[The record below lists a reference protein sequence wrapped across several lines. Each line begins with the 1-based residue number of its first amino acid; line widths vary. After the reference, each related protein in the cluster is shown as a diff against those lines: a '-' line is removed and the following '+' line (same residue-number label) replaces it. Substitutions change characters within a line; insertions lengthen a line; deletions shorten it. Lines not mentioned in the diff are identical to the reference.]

1 MISKKRIAV
10 IEYESCN
17 PQKCGNYLCEKVCPV
32 NRAGKKCIIHE
43 EGQKP
48 LISEEQCIGCVI
60 CENKCPFEAINI
72 INLSIDLK
80 DPLHSFGK
88 NAFRI
93 YGLPTPKNSS
103 VVGLV
108 GRNGIGKTT
117 IIKILSGNIVPNF
130 GEEKAKKP
138 EGKTNDVSEKTS
150 AEQKVINYYKGKQ
163 EQDYFKQLYGEGIK
177 LSIKPQN
184 IEGINVS
191 GKVKDLLKKVDEK
204 GKLEEIAKELNI
216 ENILERD
223 ATQLSGGEFQKLAV
237 AAAGLKEADVYF
249 FDEPS
254 SFLDIKERLR
264 VAKFIKKLS
273 EKAAVLVIEHDLI
286 LMDFLSDY
294 VHLMYGKPRVY
305 GTSSQI
311 KTTREG
317 INDYLEGFSKDE
329 NYRFRDYEINFYSS
343 IRTESKGKR
352 DKLVQWPVMSK
363 KLGDFEVEIQEN
375 NIVKNEVVSIVGPNG
390 IGKTTFMKILA
401 GELKPD
407 NNELQQKV
415 KISYKPQY
423 ISYTGEKTAQ
433 ELFEDTYSEEVKQ
446 NFIKP
451 LELEQ
456 LMEKKVKTFSG
467 GELQR
472 LSIALCLSK
481 KADLYLLD
489 EPSAYLDVEQ
499 RLAVGKVIRSHVEVK
514 NCSAIVIDHDLTF
527 VDYISDKVMV
537 FEGEPTKRGKSYGP
551 FDVNDGMNKLLKYL
565 DITVRRDKDT
575 KRPRINKHDSVLDR
589 EQKKENKYYE

>member
-10 IEYESCN
+10 IEYEKCN
-17 PQKCGNYLCEKVCPV
+17 PRKCGDYLCEKVCPV
-32 NRAGKKCIIHE
+32 NRNGKKCIVHE

-48 LISEEQCIGCVI
+48 LISEDLCIGCII
-60 CENKCPFEAINI
+60 CENKCPFDAINI
-72 INLSIDLK
+72 INLAIDLK
-80 DPLHSFGK
+80 DPIHSFGK

-93 YGLPTPKNSS
+93 YGMPTPKNNS

-117 IIKILSGNIVPNF
+117 IVKILSGNIIPNF
-130 GEEKAKKP
+130 DEEKTKSK
-138 EGKTNDVSEKTS
+138 E
-150 AEQKVINYYKGKQ
+150 KVINYYKGKQ
-163 EQDYFKQLYGEGIK
+163 EQEYFKKLYGEGVK

-184 IEGINVS
+184 IEGINIS
-191 GKVKDLLKKVDEK
+191 GKVKDLLEKVDEK
-204 GKLEEIAKELNI
+204 KQLAQIAKELNI
-216 ENILERD
+216 EEILQRD
-223 ATQLSGGEFQKLAV
+223 ATQLSGGEFQKIAV

-254 SFLDIKERLR
+254 SFLDIRERLR

-273 EKAAVLVIEHDLI
+273 QKAAVIVIEHDLI

-352 DKLVQWPVMSK
+352 EKIIQWPAMEK
-363 KLGDFEVEIQEN
+363 KLGNFELEIQEN

-390 IGKTTFMKILA
+390 IGKTTFMKMLA

-407 NNELQQKV
+407 NNEMEQRV

-423 ISYTGEKTAQ
+423 IAYTGEKTVQ
-433 ELFEDTYSEEVKQ
+433 ELFQDTYSEETKQ

-456 LMEKKVKTFSG
+456 LMEKKAKNLSG

-499 RLAVGKVIRSHVEVK
+499 RLAVGKVIRNHVEVK

-527 VDYISDKVMV
+527 VDYISDKIMV
-537 FEGEPTKRGKSYGP
+537 FEGEPAKKGKSFGP
-551 FDVNDGMNKLLKYL
+551 FGVNDGMNRLLKYL

-575 KRPRINKHDSVLDR
+575 KRPRINKRESVLDR
-589 EQKKENKYYE
+589 EQKKEGKYYK